1 MSDELIV
8 ILDRI
13 VNGQFTDT
21 DLATLRQFLES
32 GDRQLMLQLGKYHVN
47 IGEGK
52 DIHIGNKVYQEL
64 NEETIQAIADHIFH
78 KLQTSNQ
85 VTTPAIASVDEL
97 VQQVRSRLHDDIQRL
112 HGTMPLWGVDHW
124 VPLGDLFVDVNI
136 LEELSSSRRSEIDDL
151 WQDFS
156 QNPSYRSLDRIGL
169 GNERKRIS
177 GLEILTQNKSLM
189 VVGKPGSGKTTYL
202 GCNQDS
208 CNLVPRKLEM
218 PDSTCFFKWDL
229 HRKWLLLKLLPGK
242 DFRSRWH

>member
-189 VVGKPGSGKTTYL
+189 VVGVRQRFL
-202 GCNQDS
+202 HLRDIR
-208 CNLVPRKLEM
+208 V
-218 PDSTCFFKWDL
+218 DL
-229 HRKWLLLKLLPGK
+229 HLKQSG
-242 DFRSRWH
+242 RWFISSQSGFNDSKKTYVFLVQHLMCL